1 MKRPWT
7 NVAPCPIGKD
17 LIGTHPK
24 RLYFYLS
31 NQPRLPFPEH
41 ERTVS
46 NHRIISPSLTSATDD
61 DDEHGTRGRTELS
74 PSPEVEL
81 TPPDLDGLDI
91 RGASLSRASSF
102 PNAHMGTEAPQTPGF
117 GTGRTSPPLDLH
129 EHEFTQTAESLQQRR
144 RSEMEQR
151 SRAQSVEVKVE
162 VEVATPEED
171 AMMVDSD
178 SEDESAVRRC
188 REAADAVF
196 GQSDPN
202 FALRKAAVLASSP
215 MMQAREME
223 PSTAFSA
230 RAVPFPLSLSFDDKM
245 DASTAWMELK
255 SPETVELDELECLF
269 ETY

>member
-7 NVAPCPIGKD
+7 NLAPCPIGKE

-31 NQPRLPFPEH
+31 NQPRLPFPEP

-46 NHRIISPSLTSATDD
+46 NRIISPSLTSAAD
-61 DDEHGTRGRTELS
+61 DDEEHAHRARTELS

-81 TPPDLDGLDI
+81 TPPDLDLDV
-91 RGASLSRASSF
+91 RDARASSF
-102 PNAHMGTEAPQTPGF
+102 PSHLGTDAPQTPGF
-117 GTGRTSPPLDLH
+117 GPKHTSPPLDLH

-144 RSEMEQR
+144 RSEMEQL

-162 VEVATPEED
+162 APVDD
-171 AMMVDSD
+171 AMVLDSD
-178 SEDESAVRRC
+178 AEDDAEKAARRC
-188 REAADAVF
+188 REAADTVF
-196 GQSDPN
+196 GATDPN
-202 FALRKAAVLASSP
+202 FALRKVAALASSP
-215 MMQAREME
+215 MMLGREID
-223 PSTAFSA
+223 PPATFSA
-230 RAVPFPLSLSFDDKM
+230 RAVPFPLTLAFDDRM
-245 DASTAWMELK
+245 DAGSAWMELK

>member
-7 NVAPCPIGKD
+7 NLAPCPIGKE

-31 NQPRLPFPEH
+31 NQPRLPFPEP
-41 ERTVS
+41 ERS
-46 NHRIISPSLTSATDD
+46 APNRIISPSLTSAAD
-61 DDEHGTRGRTELS
+61 DDEEHANRTRTELS

-81 TPPDLDGLDI
+81 TPPDLDLDVHD
-91 RGASLSRASSF
+91 ASLPRAAAF
-102 PNAHMGTEAPQTPGF
+102 PSQATPCF
-117 GTGRTSPPLDLH
+117 GPKHTSPPLDLH

-144 RSEMEQR
+144 RSELEQR

-162 VEVATPEED
+162 APEED

-178 SEDESAVRRC
+178 AEDDSERAARRC

-196 GQSDPN
+196 GASDPG
-202 FALRKAAVLASSP
+202 FALRKAAALVSSP
-215 MMQAREME
+215 MMHGREVE
-223 PSTAFSA
+223 ASAGFSA
-230 RAVPFPLSLSFDDKM
+230 RAVPFPLTLAFDHKLE
-245 DASTAWMELK
+245 ASAAWMELK

>member
-7 NVAPCPIGKD
+7 NLAPCPIGKE

-31 NQPRLPFPEH
+31 NQPRLPFPEP
-41 ERTVS
+41 ERTVP
-46 NHRIISPSLTSATDD
+46 NRIISPSLTSAAD
-61 DDEHGTRGRTELS
+61 DDEEHASRTRTELS

-81 TPPDLDGLDI
+81 TPPDLDLDVPDASLP
-91 RGASLSRASSF
+91 RAASFPSHLGASAS
-102 PNAHMGTEAPQTPGF
+102 ATPCF
-117 GTGRTSPPLDLH
+117 GPKHTSPPLDLH

-162 VEVATPEED
+162 APEED

-178 SEDESAVRRC
+178 VEDDSERAARRC

-196 GQSDPN
+196 GASDAS
-202 FALRKAAVLASSP
+202 FALRKAAALASSP
-215 MMQAREME
+215 MMHGREIE
-223 PSTAFSA
+223 PSAGFAA
-230 RAVPFPLSLSFDDKM
+230 RAVPLPLTLAFDDKM
-245 DASTAWMELK
+245 DAGAAWMELK